1 MGSQAFLVVP
11 MLALIGGCAVG
22 SSSLQQPTAK
32 AIGCAPH
39 DVQIAQ
45 DVGGF
50 GDRTWIAH
58 CGDRR
63 YACRSKQSEQ
73 APECELTP

>member
-1 MGSQAFLVVP
+1 MVALALPAVLV
-11 MLALIGGCAVG
+11 LALIGGCAVG

-32 AIGCAPH
+32 AIGCAP
-39 DVQIAQ
+39 DEVRIAQ

-50 GDRTWIAH
+50 GGRTWVAH

-63 YACRSKQSEQ
+63 YECIARQSEQ
-73 APECELTP
+73 APECELDP